1 MKRIVKIAM
10 TGLLLTI
17 FTSCNS
23 WLFNKK
29 PKTAPAAELQT
40 ISQLLQKA
48 QSSIDSVD
56 TEQIEKYYFTAIH
69 KSDSLLMIY
78 PTDSVLASLNKQAI
92 DAYEFYDHQTA
103 ALIADTLTQ
112 DEVLS
117 EIENMMAISDSAGFS
132 VDSLE
137 ELRIPLI
144 LNNKIERAI
153 RYFTENRR
161 GRKIFSTWLRRAGKY
176 ESLVKGILREEGA
189 PEELFYLAMIESGL
203 RPTAR
208 SYARADGMWQFMA
221 ATGRH
226 YGLRN
231 SWWFDERRDVIKATR
246 AAGRHLLDLY
256 EQFGDWYIAIAG
268 YNFSPGKIERRIKKY
283 QVDEFWD
290 LPKLPKQTRNYVP
303 TYLAAVTI
311 ASDPEKYGFT
321 DIIPEAPFAFDTVT
335 VDQSIDL
342 NVIADAV
349 GCTYKELREL
359 NPAILRWCTPPDVD
373 KWLLYLPKGTREVFL
388 SKYESLPKSEKRDWV
403 QHRVRSGE
411 ALSTI
416 ARRYGVSVTEI
427 KRFNKLRSN
436 LIRIGQRLMIPVP
449 AGSAKAKYASSSP
462 QRTYQPAQK
471 QATPPVQV
479 VEDVP
484 GRKKQIYTVQS
495 GDNLWTISRK
505 FNVALSDLQKWNG
518 LTRRSTIRPGQQLNI
533 WLIEEDANAALAN
546 VLLPLPGSASADS
559 TPKGN
564 VYIVR
569 SGDTLWDI
577 AKAFNVSISDL
588 KRWNGIRGNRIKPG
602 DELIIAAE

>member
-1 MKRIVKIAM
+1 MKLIVKIAI
-10 TGLLLTI
+10 TGLLLTL

-23 WLFNKK
+23 WLFHKK
-29 PKTAPAAELQT
+29 TQSAPAVEVQS

-48 QSSIDSVD
+48 QTTVDSLD
-56 TEQIEKYYFTAIH
+56 SKQIEQLYFTAIH
-69 KSDSLLMIY
+69 KSDSLLILY
-78 PTDSVLASLNKQAI
+78 PADSVLASLNQQAI
-92 DAYEFYDHQTA
+92 DAYELLAHQTT

-112 DEVLS
+112 DQVLS
-117 EIENMMAISDSAGFS
+117 DIENMMAISDSAGFT

-144 LNNKIERAI
+144 LNNKVEKAI

-161 GRKIFSTWLRRAGKY
+161 GRKIFATWLRRAGKY
-176 ESLVKGILREEGA
+176 ESLVKGVLREEGA

-208 SYARADGMWQFMA
+208 SYARADGMWQFIA

-256 EQFGDWYIAIAG
+256 DQFGDWYIAIAG
-268 YNFSPGKIERRIKKY
+268 YNFSPGKIEKRIKKY
-283 QVDEFWD
+283 QVNEFWD
-290 LPKLPKQTRNYVP
+290 LPKLPRQTRNYVP

-311 ASDPEKYGFT
+311 ASDPAKYGFT
-321 DIIPEAPFAFDTVT
+321 DIIPEAPFEFDTVT

-342 NVIADAV
+342 NVIANAV
-349 GCTYKELREL
+349 GCSYEQLREL

-373 KWLLYLPKGTREVFL
+373 KWLLYLPKGTRDIFL
-388 SKYESLPKSEKRDWV
+388 SKYKSLPKSEKRDWV

-427 KRFNKLRSN
+427 KHFNKLRSN

-449 AGSAKAKYASSSP
+449 VGSAKAKYASAKQQRNYHPSP
-462 QRTYQPAQK
+462 KRSAPTVK
-471 QATPPVQV
+471 V

-484 GRKKQIYTVQS
+484 GRKKQVYTVQS

-505 FNVALSDLQKWNG
+505 FNITLSDLQKWNG

-546 VLLPLPGSASADS
+546 VLLPLPGSTLTEAP
-559 TPKGN
+559 PKGN
-564 VYIVR
+564 IYIVR

-577 AKAFNVSISDL
+577 AKSFNVSIADL
-588 KRWNGIRGNRIKPG
+588 KRWNGIRSNRIKPG

>member
-1 MKRIVKIAM
+1 MKLIVKIAI
-10 TGLLLTI
+10 TGLLLTL

-23 WLFNKK
+23 WLFHKK
-29 PKTAPAAELQT
+29 PQSAPAVEVQS

-48 QSSIDSVD
+48 QTTVDSLD
-56 TEQIEKYYFTAIH
+56 SKQIEQLYFTAIH
-69 KSDSLLMIY
+69 KSDSLLILY
-78 PTDSVLASLNKQAI
+78 PADSVLASLNQQAI
-92 DAYEFYDHQTA
+92 DAYELLAHQTT

-112 DEVLS
+112 DQVLS
-117 EIENMMAISDSAGFS
+117 DIENMMAISDSAGFT

-144 LNNKIERAI
+144 LNNKVEKAI

-161 GRKIFSTWLRRAGKY
+161 GRKIFATWLRRAGKY
-176 ESLVKGILREEGA
+176 ESLVKGVLREEGA

-208 SYARADGMWQFMA
+208 SYARADGMWQFIA

-256 EQFGDWYIAIAG
+256 DQFGDWYIAIAG
-268 YNFSPGKIERRIKKY
+268 YNFSPGKIEKRIKKY
-283 QVDEFWD
+283 QVNEFWD
-290 LPKLPKQTRNYVP
+290 LPKLPRQTRNYVP

-311 ASDPEKYGFT
+311 ASDPAKYGFT
-321 DIIPEAPFAFDTVT
+321 DIIPEAPFEFDTVT

-342 NVIADAV
+342 NVIANAV
-349 GCTYKELREL
+349 GCSYEQLREL

-373 KWLLYLPKGTREVFL
+373 KWLLYLPKGTRDIFL
-388 SKYESLPKSEKRDWV
+388 SKYKSLPKSEKRDWV

-427 KRFNKLRSN
+427 KHFNKLRSN

-449 AGSAKAKYASSSP
+449 VGSAKAKYASAKQ
-462 QRTYQPAQK
+462 QRHYQPSPKRSAPTVK
-471 QATPPVQV
+471 V

-484 GRKKQIYTVQS
+484 GRKKQVYTVQS

-505 FNVALSDLQKWNG
+505 FNITLSDLQKWNG

-546 VLLPLPGSASADS
+546 VLLPLPGSTLTEAP
-559 TPKGN
+559 PKGN
-564 VYIVR
+564 IYIVR

-577 AKAFNVSISDL
+577 AKSFNVSIADL
-588 KRWNGIRGNRIKPG
+588 KRWNGIRSNRIKPG